1 MNIHKFFKYMGL
13 KIEKV
18 ITDSKIKN
26 NVDYYQE
33 FAIKKKDLQ
42 TAISAFK
49 WLIQVFYV
57 SYAMNCKHD
66 LYIIKL
72 GLNIK
77 VSSNFEG

>member
-49 WLIQVFYV
+49 WLIQVFLFVICYE
-57 SYAMNCKHD
+57 
-66 LYIIKL
+66 L
-72 GLNIK
+72 
-77 VSSNFEG
+77 

>member
-1 MNIHKFFKYMGL
+1 MGL

-49 WLIQVFYV
+49 
-57 SYAMNCKHD
+57 
-66 LYIIKL
+66 
-72 GLNIK
+72 
-77 VSSNFEG
+77 